1 MSCGSLFNRTTEPMG
16 HSMDTSK
23 GIWQSGC
30 HCQAVA
36 CNFTFPSGI
45 EYDST
50 QDVLTSQSPFSITT
64 WPMGHSM
71 NASSVIQHS
80 PYAIMVLQDL
90 ILILQVELNITA
102 LSMF

>member
-1 MSCGSLFNRTTEPMG
+1 MSCGSLFNRTTEPVG

-23 GIWQSGC
+23 GIWQSC
-30 HCQAVA
+30 HRQAVA

-64 WPMGHSM
+64 RPVWHSM

-80 PYAIMVLQDL
+80 LHAIMGLQDL
-90 ILILQVELNITA
+90 ILILQVELNITV
-102 LSMF
+102 LSVF